1 MPLLLRDIRYQAGR
15 SLIDLNLAF
24 ENPAV
29 VGFTGPEAAALTEL
43 FRLISGDL
51 QPQAG
56 SVEGFVQSIA
66 ATASFTSTD
75 PVEIR
80 ESIEQTLDSDADV
93 ILIGPSL
100 ALTDPACRLRA
111 MTHIQD
117 LRRRGRWVLLMS
129 QDLDFLERHCDEVVV
144 MDGGSVVERGDP
156 TETLRRYRTL
166 LLSRSRS
173 QSTGDAAPLARHG
186 DERARIESVQ
196 IEDATGR
203 SVQVV
208 QSGERTTVR
217 VLIEFH
223 ADVAEPVVGIL
234 IRSRVGINV
243 YGTNTEAENVDL
255 GPCKAGDRVEV
266 LFRFDCNLCAEQY
279 TLTVASHD
287 PDGVAHDW
295 LEEAIFFTV
304 ADTRYTAGVANLR
317 AAVEIN
323 KVATAQ

>member
-1 MPLLLRDIRYQAGR
+1 MPLLLRNIRYQAVG

-29 VGFTGPEAAALTEL
+29 VGFTGPEGAGLTEL
-43 FRLISGDL
+43 FQLISGDL
-51 QPQAG
+51 QIQSG
-56 SVEGFVQSIA
+56 SIEGFGQAIA

-80 ESIEQTLDSDADV
+80 ESIEQTLASDAEV

-100 ALTDPACRLRA
+100 ALADLAFRRRVVTR
-111 MTHIQD
+111 IQD
-117 LRRRGRWVLLMS
+117 LRRRGRWVLLAC
-129 QDLDFLERHCDEVVV
+129 QDLDFLERHCDEVVA
-144 MDGGSVVERGDP
+144 MEDGSVAERGDP
-156 TETLRRYRTL
+156 TETLRRYRTR
-166 LLSRSRS
+166 LLSWSKRE
-173 QSTGDAAPLARHG
+173 STGESAPLARHG
-186 DERARIESVQ
+186 DERARVELVEIQ
-196 IEDATGR
+196 DASGQP
-203 SVQVV
+203 VQVV
-208 QSGERTTVR
+208 QSGESTTVR
-217 VLIEFH
+217 VVIEFH
-223 ADVAEPVVGIL
+223 AEVENPVIGIL

-255 GPCKAGDRVEV
+255 GPCKVGDRLEV

-287 PDGVAHDW
+287 PDGLAHDW

-317 AAVEIN
+317 AAVEVR
-323 KVATAQ
+323 KPALQ

>member
-1 MPLLLRDIRYQAGR
+1 MTLLLRNIRYQTGG
-15 SLIDLNLAF
+15 SLIDVNLAF

-29 VGFTGPEAAALTEL
+29 VGFTGTEGAGVTDL

-51 QPQAG
+51 EPQSG
-56 SVEGFVQSIA
+56 TIEGFGQALA
-66 ATASFTSTD
+66 ATASFTSAD

-100 ALTDPACRLRA
+100 ALTDPTCRHR
-111 MTHIQD
+111 TVTRIQD
-117 LRRRGRWVLLMS
+117 RRRRGRWVLLAS

-144 MDGGSVVERGDP
+144 MDGGSAAERGDP
-156 TETLRRYRTL
+156 TEILRRYRIL
-166 LLSRSRS
+166 LLDRYKRE
-173 QSTGDAAPLARHG
+173 STSEAGPLARHG
-186 DERARIESVQ
+186 DERARVESVQ
-196 IEDATGR
+196 IQDASGQP
-203 SVQVV
+203 VQVV
-208 QSGERTTVR
+208 QSGESSTVR
-217 VLIEFH
+217 VVIEFH
-223 ADVAEPVVGIL
+223 ATVEEPVIGIL

-243 YGTNTEAENVDL
+243 YGTNTEAEDVDL
-255 GPCKAGDRVEV
+255 GPCKEGDRVEV

-287 PDGVAHDW
+287 PDGLAHDW

-317 AAVEIN
+317 AAVEVR
-323 KVATAQ
+323 KPLA